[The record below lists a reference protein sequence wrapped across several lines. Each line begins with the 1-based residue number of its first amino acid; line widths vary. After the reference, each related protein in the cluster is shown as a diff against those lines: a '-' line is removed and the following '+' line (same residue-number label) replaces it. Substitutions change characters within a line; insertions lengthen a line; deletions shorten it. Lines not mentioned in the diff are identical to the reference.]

1 MSKIDRDSRSP
12 VRANEDK
19 GSPMKNSNS
28 SAGSSAK
35 KRRMNANYLVV
46 KRKLKDLAEEFLN
59 AKI

>member
-12 VRANEDK
+12 VRASEDK
-19 GSPMKNSNS
+19 SSPLKTNS
-28 SAGSSAK
+28 SAGSSGK

>member
-46 KRKLKDLAEEFLN
+46 KRKLKDLA
-59 AKI
+59 